1 MTFTVPTCVPAEALT
16 LRSGVILW
24 IPVPLDPDDAFNA
37 LNEPEDL
44 SRYGL

>member
-1 MTFTVPTCVPAEALT
+1 MIPSVPAEALT
-16 LRSGVILW
+16 LRSGAIIW
-24 IPVPLDPDDAFNA
+24 IAVPLDPEDAFSS